1 MQGWRLAV
9 EARGLMLWVP
19 ESTSHTNPVPLGC
32 RKKTETRLAWRS
44 LPLEKHA
51 FPGTRNFPLSQ

>member
-1 MQGWRLAV
+1 
-9 EARGLMLWVP
+9 MLWVL
-19 ESTSHTNPVPLGC
+19 ESTSRINPVPLGG
-32 RKKTETRLAWRS
+32 RKKTETGLAWRS